1 MQNDTMNMISDPFT
15 NCIIPFLVSKASIL
29 AKSGF
34 NLATFIEEVRAV
46 MGVPDWFLYLD
57 SRRTRRVHSNKCVQI
72 RIHFAGPQA
81 NRLEQDFNTLLRT
94 GKLPQPSIYIPGK
107 KNIQNLIPASPVLS
121 SNICFSRLRPP
132 ARSQDLPRVPRVRL
146 GEGPDRA
153 QVLQQAQGP
162 LQDHHQGSRSGVR
175 SGKEHFH
182 AHPRPLRRRPIPMA
196 QMIRLFKSE
205 QMQT

>member
-15 NCIIPFLVSKASIL
+15 NCIIPFLLSKASIL

-107 KNIQNLIPASPVLS
+107 KNIQNLMPVSLYAKFKHLFFQATSPRSIARPPSVIASAARRRTGPGPSPPASSGTSTRPSPRESEWGPERERTLPCSPS
-121 SNICFSRLRPP
+121 SSPP
-132 ARSQDLPRVPRVRL
+132 SPYSD
-146 GEGPDRA
+146 
-153 QVLQQAQGP
+153 
-162 LQDHHQGSRSGVR
+162 GSDDSTVQ
-175 SGKEHFH
+175 K
-182 AHPRPLRRRPIPMA
+182 
-196 QMIRLFKSE
+196 
-205 QMQT
+205 

>member
-15 NCIIPFLVSKASIL
+15 NCIIPFLLSKASIL

-107 KNIQNLIPASPVLS
+107 KNIQNRETRNSPVNFS
-121 SNICFSRLRPP
+121 SPVNFFLH
-132 ARSQDLPRVPRVRL
+132 RSIWGPRTVQCP
-146 GEGPDRA
+146 GTPY
-153 QVLQQAQGP
+153 
-162 LQDHHQGSRSGVR
+162 
-175 SGKEHFH
+175 
-182 AHPRPLRRRPIPMA
+182 
-196 QMIRLFKSE
+196 
-205 QMQT
+205 